1 MQFIQATCTPKS
13 FLINCPR
20 PCSQP
25 NHHITELYIASF
37 WHWDLSEILHWVEL
51 CVQFPRPA
59 RLHKLCQGQRYYMAN
74 IAQACGESS
83 WVVFGR
89 NRCPAEKGTPFLHL
103 VKVDELGFEGKSKSS
118 HAQAL
123 KAFQVTSDVQGN
135 YYWVVLDRAVRRK
148 MLLLACITVTW
159 K

>member
-1 MQFIQATCTPKS
+1 
-13 FLINCPR
+13 
-20 PCSQP
+20 
-25 NHHITELYIASF
+25 
-37 WHWDLSEILHWVEL
+37 
-51 CVQFPRPA
+51 
-59 RLHKLCQGQRYYMAN
+59 MAN

-103 VKVDELGFEGKSKSS
+103 VNVDELGFEGKSKSS

-135 YYWVVLDRAVRRK
+135 YYWVVLD
-148 MLLLACITVTW
+148 
-159 K
+159 